1 MVTLAPA
8 GVGGKPL
15 TFDGYSLID
24 ALQKLEA
31 EGAACVGLNCAR
43 GPATM
48 LPLIR
53 ELRQHIKVCTSSEEI
68 DGL

>member
-8 GVGGKPL
+8 GFSETPL

-31 EGAACVGLNCAR
+31 EGAVCVGLNCAR

-48 LPLIR
+48 LPLIK

-68 DGL
+68 DG